1 MKSQGSEPDKR
12 ATPTSDLTPAM
23 KQYMEL
29 KSRYQDSILFFRMGD
44 FYEMF
49 FEDAVIAAK
58 ILDITLTSRNK
69 NKEGSIPLCGFPYH
83 AAPSYIAKLIE
94 KGRKVAICEQIE
106 DPKHATGVVKRD
118 VVRVITP
125 GLMADPDHLDAT
137 ENHFIA
143 SLNVEKGSF
152 GLAFMDISTGEF
164 RVMEFQDRDMFLA
177 EITGLRFREIIISDD
192 FQDQS
197 LLKTLSRNEH
207 IAVINSFPRDYFD
220 RDEALQRLRNY
231 FPEDNLAEVA
241 IEDRPA
247 IIGPAGA
254 ILRYLEETQKERLAH
269 VNHLEEMAWK
279 HVLLLDDIAK
289 GTLELFHTIQER
301 KKRGSLFSVLDE
313 TVTAMGARRLRWWLH
328 YPLTEPAKIQQ
339 RLGSVGEIKEHHLLR
354 EELRKLLEKIYDLE
368 RLSGRVAMDMAHARD
383 LAALKTSLQVIPK
396 LKAILPSLTS
406 PLIHSLLSG
415 MDDLPEIAA
424 LIGRA
429 IVDDPPLTIR
439 EGGII
444 RDGFDE
450 ELDLLLSLSR
460 NGKQNI
466 AALEERERKK
476 TGIQSL
482 KVGFNQIFGYYIEV
496 TKANA
501 QLVPGDYIRKQTLVN
516 AERYINQE
524 LKEFE
529 QTVLHAEENGRQ
541 REYELFLRIREE
553 IARHIRKIQETAS
566 CLADLDALTSLAEVA
581 EKYGY
586 CRPVVDDG
594 EVIEITDGRHPVV
607 ERMPLAEGFV
617 PNDTYLD
624 LSQNRLLIITGP
636 NMAGKS
642 TFIRQVALMVIM
654 AQMGGFV
661 PAKKAHIG
669 VTDRIF
675 TRIGAADSL
684 TRGQSTFM
692 VEMQEMA
699 NILNHATRRSL
710 IILDEVG
717 RGTSTF
723 DGLSIAWA
731 VAEYIHDER
740 HVGARTLFAT
750 HYHQLTELALTH
762 EGARNYNI
770 AVREWGDRI
779 IFLRKIMEGGTSRS
793 YGIQVARLAGV
804 PDEVIRRSQE
814 ILKNLEKGELD
825 DMGVPRIAR
834 GKKNAAKVGMTNQLS
849 LFMDDRD
856 IIFNEIK
863 DLDTTRLTPLEALN
877 RLHEW
882 QNRIGGRT

>member
-1 MKSQGSEPDKR
+1 MKSQGSETDKR
-12 ATPTSDLTPAM
+12 ATGTSDLTPAM

-58 ILDITLTSRNK
+58 ILEITLTSRNK
-69 NKEGSIPLCGFPYH
+69 NKEGSIPLCGIPYH

-94 KGRKVAICEQIE
+94 KGLKVAICEQIE

-125 GLMADPDHLDAT
+125 GLMADPNHLDAT

-143 SLNVEKGSF
+143 SLTVEKGSF

-177 EITGLRFREIIISDD
+177 EITGLRFKEIIISDD

-197 LLKTLSRNEH
+197 LLKALSRNEH

-220 RDEALQRLRNY
+220 RDEALQRLRSY
-231 FPEDNLAEVA
+231 FPQENLAEVA
-241 IEDRPA
+241 IENRPA

-254 ILRYLEETQKERLAH
+254 ILRYLEETQKEHLAH
-269 VNHLEEMAWK
+269 VNHLEEMAWN

-354 EELRKLLEKIYDLE
+354 EELRKVLEKIYDLE

-383 LAALKTSLQVIPK
+383 LAALKTSLQVIPQ
-396 LKAILPSLTS
+396 LKALLQSLTS
-406 PLIHSLLSG
+406 PLIHSLLSR
-415 MDDLPEIAA
+415 MDDLPETAA
-424 LIGRA
+424 LIDRA

-450 ELDLLLSLSR
+450 ELDHLLSLSR

-496 TKANA
+496 TKANTH
-501 QLVPGDYIRKQTLVN
+501 LVPGDYIRKQTLVN

-553 IARHIRKIQETAS
+553 IARHIRQIQETAS

-581 EKYGY
+581 EKYSY
-586 CRPVVDDG
+586 CCPVVDDG
-594 EVIEITDGRHPVV
+594 EVIEIADGRHPVV

-624 LSQNRLLIITGP
+624 LNQNRLLIITGP

-684 TRGQSTFM
+684 ARGQSTFM
-692 VEMQEMA
+692 VEMKEMA

-731 VAEYIHDER
+731 VAEYIHDET

-770 AVREWGDRI
+770 AVREWGEKI

-834 GKKNAAKVGMTNQLS
+834 GKKTAAKGRMTNQLS

-856 IIFNEIK
+856 IIFNELM